1 MPWEKREIL
10 LDEQDGPGDDTDVIA
25 KNMPRSA
32 ETSAARYTE
41 RFPSAF

>member
-25 KNMPRSA
+25 KKH
-32 ETSAARYTE
+32 AAQR
-41 RFPSAF
+41 